1 MEKTIPTTIRIP
13 ESLKN
18 SLEEIAKKDNRSLN
32 NLINIILQSYLK
44 SANSQNHKT
53 D

>member
-13 ESLKN
+13 EKLKHD
-18 SLEEIAKKDNRSLN
+18 LEKKAIADNRSLN
-32 NLINIILQSYLK
+32 NLINIILQSYIK
-44 SANSQNHKT
+44 ENGISDKK